1 MFGKKMVYEV
11 EFSPRARRD
20 FKELTRETKERIKE
34 AIEGIPLKG
43 DIKKLKGFD
52 GRFRLRVGDWRILY
66 SLDKKERK
74 VVISEIL
81 LRKEAY
87 R

>member
-11 EFSPRARRD
+11 EFSPRARKD
-20 FKELTRETKERIKE
+20 FKELNRQIKERIKE
-34 AIEGIPLKG
+34 AIEGIPLRG
-43 DIKKLKGFD
+43 DIKKLKGFED
-52 GRFRLRVGDWRILY
+52 RFRLRVGDWRILY

-81 LRKEAY
+81 PRKEAY